1 MWGHSNCQNAWVWE
15 AKCESELVALPV
27 LSNGSMKK
35 LLSSARTL
43 GLSELALL
51 VPQIKKLPPGITNL
65 FQ

>member
-15 AKCESELVALPV
+15 VKCESELVALPV

-43 GLSELALL
+43 GLSE
-51 VPQIKKLPPGITNL
+51 
-65 FQ
+65 